1 MTRRKIREEIFKLL
15 FEKELIDNNID
26 RRIEEVIEENGI
38 KKREHI
44 EFLESYVKNIIKNEE
59 FLVKKIK
66 ETLEGWTYERLGT
79 LERVL
84 LKIALLIAYKL
95 L

>member
-66 ETLEGWTYERLGT
+66 DQKQL
-79 LERVL
+79 
-84 LKIALLIAYKL
+84 LLII
-95 L
+95 

>member
-26 RRIEEVIEENGI
+26 RRIEEVIEENEI

-66 ETLEGWTYERLGT
+66 NTVHEIT
-79 LERVL
+79 VFF
-84 LKIALLIAYKL
+84 
-95 L
+95 

>member
-38 KKREHI
+38 KKRELKSLS
-44 EFLESYVKNIIKNEE
+44 FLFIQFFAKVILIWVDIYNTR
-59 FLVKKIK
+59 
-66 ETLEGWTYERLGT
+66 TL
-79 LERVL
+79 
-84 LKIALLIAYKL
+84 
-95 L
+95 